1 MKKIVL
7 GLATSLALSSA
18 AIADP
23 AMWRVSD
30 ADSEIYLFG
39 SVHVLK
45 PTTEW
50 RTGTLDDALTRAD
63 EIYFE
68 LPMTAEAQAASQS
81 LIPQF
86 GLNQPGQP
94 LRGMLST
101 KENEQLVRVAGQYG
115 LPAAQLDPLQPWL
128 VSVTLSMMALQGQ
141 GYNPMSGVELTL
153 AGEIDDSRERF
164 FETYADQFG
173 FFAGLSRDIQVDFLT
188 VTMEQI
194 EENPTALDELVDAWA
209 AGDVSA
215 LDQIFHD
222 GMRETD
228 QEVYDV
234 LILNRNVNWADQIE
248 TLMSGSGS
256 AVIVVGAGH
265 LVGENGVPNMLTERG
280 YSVERV
286 Q

>member
-7 GLATSLALSSA
+7 GLATSLVLSSA

-50 RTGTLDDALTRAD
+50 RTGTLDDALTRAN

-209 AGDVSA
+209 AGDVST

-234 LILNRNVNWADQIE
+234 LILNRNVNWANQIE

>member
-7 GLATSLALSSA
+7 GLATSLVLSSA

-209 AGDVSA
+209 AGDVST

-234 LILNRNVNWADQIE
+234 LILNRNVNWANQIE

>member
-1 MKKIVL
+1 MSITGTSVVENHCLRFVYFISTTL
-7 GLATSLALSSA
+7 GEGVEESISFSEADFEPKLSLSPLTFGTLKAAFYAMILAAPLAIAA
-18 AIADP
+18 AIYTAYFMAP
-23 AMWRVSD
+23 RMRRKVKPVIELMEAM
-30 ADSEIYLFG
+30 
-39 SVHVLK
+39 
-45 PTTEW
+45 PTVI
-50 RTGTLDDALTRAD
+50 L
-63 EIYFE
+63 
-68 LPMTAEAQAASQS
+68 
-81 LIPQF
+81 
-86 GLNQPGQP
+86 
-94 LRGMLST
+94 
-101 KENEQLVRVAGQYG
+101 
-115 LPAAQLDPLQPWL
+115 
-128 VSVTLSMMALQGQ
+128 
-141 GYNPMSGVELTL
+141 
-153 AGEIDDSRERF
+153 
-164 FETYADQFG
+164 G

-194 EENPTALDELVDAWA
+194 EENPTALDELVNAWA
-209 AGDVSA
+209 AGDVST

-234 LILNRNVNWADQIE
+234 LILNRNANWADQIE

>member
-7 GLATSLALSSA
+7 GLATSLVLSSA

-50 RTGTLDDALTRAD
+50 RTGTLDAALTGAD

-194 EENPTALDELVDAWA
+194 EENPTALDELVNAWA
-209 AGDVSA
+209 AGDVST

-234 LILNRNVNWADQIE
+234 LILNRNVNWANQIE

>member
-7 GLATSLALSSA
+7 GLATSLVLSSA

-194 EENPTALDELVDAWA
+194 EENPTALDELVNAWA
-209 AGDVSA
+209 AGDVST

-234 LILNRNVNWADQIE
+234 LILNRNVNWANQIE